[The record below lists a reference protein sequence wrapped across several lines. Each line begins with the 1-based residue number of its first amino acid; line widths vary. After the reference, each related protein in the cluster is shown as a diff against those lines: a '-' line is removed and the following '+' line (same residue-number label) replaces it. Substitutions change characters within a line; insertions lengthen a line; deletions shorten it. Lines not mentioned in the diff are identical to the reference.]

1 MRYTIR
7 RLRRRLPHA
16 HILLGCWMAGSED
29 AVSEAA
35 KADRVATTLRDMLQ
49 LCIEAARNAATSA
62 APAKIE
68 LGVSVDAA

>member
-16 HILLGCWMAGSED
+16 QILLGCWMAGSED

-35 KADRVATTLRDMLQ
+35 KADRVATTLRDTLQ
-49 LCIEAARNAATSA
+49 LCLESARSDAAVA
-62 APAKIE
+62 APAKVE
-68 LGVSVDAA
+68 ADVSVDAA